1 MKIESECVV
10 SIQFKLT
17 GDDGAVLD
25 ASEAEEPLVYLHG
38 SNNLIPGLEN
48 VLTGKSEGD
57 QLEVTIQPEDGYGS
71 NDPEL
76 VQTVPVSAF
85 GEIEDIQPGMQFQA
99 QNSEG
104 QDQIITIQEID
115 GDEVVVD
122 GNHPLAG
129 QRLHFD
135 VTVES
140 VRKATLEEISH
151 GHAHA

>member
-1 MKIESECVV
+1 MKIESACVV

-17 GDDGAVLD
+17 GDDGTVLD
-25 ASEAEEPLVYLHG
+25 ASQNDEPLVYLHG
-38 SNNLIPGLEN
+38 SDNLIPGLEN
-48 VLTGKSEGD
+48 ALTGKSKGD
-57 QLEVTIQPEDGYGS
+57 RLQVTIEPKDGYGN
-71 NDPEL
+71 NDPDL
-76 VQTVPVSAF
+76 VQTIARDAF

-104 QDQIITIQEID
+104 QDQIITVQSID
-115 GDEVVVD
+115 GDNVVID

-129 QRLHFD
+129 QQLNFD

-140 VRKATLEEISH
+140 VRKATDEEISH